1 MILRIDLKI
10 FLILILFY
18 FTNQIEIYTLIMIFA
33 IIHELSHLF
42 AGLVLKMKIKQIT
55 LMPVGLSIE
64 FKIPYEDL
72 NIKILKSNKL
82 ELKKILIAIA
92 GPLINII
99 IIFMS
104 LFLKIKLELKYL
116 IIYSNLLIA
125 VFNLLPLY
133 PLDGGRI
140 LKSVICLIKGKRK
153 AESLINR
160 ISNIMFFLI
169 IFIFSILIYYLKNF
183 AILFIMIYLLYII
196 TKENKIYRMKM
207 QMYKILD
214 KNCKSDYSIDN
225 HFFISIVNSYIYLVN
240 KIASYFP

>member
-1 MILRIDLKI
+1 MIFRIDLKI

-33 IIHELSHLF
+33 IIHELSHLL
-42 AGLVLKMKIKQIT
+42 AGLVLKMKIKRIT

-92 GPLINII
+92 GPIINII
-99 IIFMS
+99 IIIIS
-104 LFLKIKLELKYL
+104 LILNIKLELKQL
-116 IIYSNLLIA
+116 IIYSNLLIT

-140 LKSVICLIKGKRK
+140 LKSIVCLIKGKRK
-153 AESLINR
+153 AENLINK

-169 IFIFSILIYYLKNF
+169 MIIFSILIYYLKN
-183 AILFIMIYLLYII
+183 ISVLIIMFYLLYIVI
-196 TKENKIYRMKM
+196 KENKIYKLKNKM
-207 QMYKILD
+207 YEMVD
-214 KNCKSDYSIDN
+214 RE
-225 HFFISIVNSYIYLVN
+225 
-240 KIASYFP
+240 

>member
-1 MILRIDLKI
+1 MIIKVDLKI
-10 FLILILFY
+10 FLLLMLFY

-92 GPLINII
+92 GPIINII
-99 IIFMS
+99 IIIIS
-104 LFLKIKLELKYL
+104 LVLNIKIELKHL

-125 VFNLLPLY
+125 VFNLLPIY

-140 LKSVICLIKGKRK
+140 LKSAICLIKGKRK
-153 AESLINR
+153 AESLINK

-169 IFIFSILIYYLKNF
+169 MFIFSILIYYLKN
-183 AILFIMIYLLYII
+183 ISVLIIMFYLLYIV
-196 TKENKIYRMKM
+196 TKENKIYKLKIKM
-207 QMYKILD
+207 YEM
-214 KNCKSDYSIDN
+214 IDRE
-225 HFFISIVNSYIYLVN
+225 
-240 KIASYFP
+240 

>member
-1 MILRIDLKI
+1 MIFRIDLKI
-10 FLILILFY
+10 FLIQILFY

-33 IIHELSHLF
+33 IIHELTHLF
-42 AGLVLKMKIKQIT
+42 IGLVLKMKIKRIT

-64 FKIPYEDL
+64 FIIPYEDL

-104 LFLKIKLELKYL
+104 IILNIKLELKYL

-140 LKSVICLIKGKRK
+140 LKSVLCLIKGKRK
-153 AESLINR
+153 AENLINK

-169 IFIFSILIYYLKNF
+169 MFVYSILIYYLKN
-183 AILFIMIYLLYII
+183 ISVLIIMFYLLYIV
-196 TKENKIYRMKM
+196 TKENKIYKLKNKM
-207 QMYKILD
+207 YEM
-214 KNCKSDYSIDN
+214 IDRD
-225 HFFISIVNSYIYLVN
+225 
-240 KIASYFP
+240 

>member
-1 MILRIDLKI
+1 MIFRIDLKF

-33 IIHELSHLF
+33 IIHELSHLL
-42 AGLVLKMKIKQIT
+42 AGLVLKMKIKRIT

-92 GPLINII
+92 GPIINII
-99 IIFMS
+99 IIIIS
-104 LFLKIKLELKYL
+104 LILNIKLELKQL
-116 IIYSNLLIA
+116 IIYSNLLIT

-133 PLDGGRI
+133 PLDGGRV
-140 LKSVICLIKGKRK
+140 LKSVLCLIKGKRK
-153 AESLINR
+153 AENLINK

-169 IFIFSILIYYLKNF
+169 MIIFSILIYYLKN
-183 AILFIMIYLLYII
+183 ISVLIIMFYLLYIV
-196 TKENKIYRMKM
+196 TKENKLYKLKIKM
-207 QMYKILD
+207 YEM
-214 KNCKSDYSIDN
+214 IDRE
-225 HFFISIVNSYIYLVN
+225 
-240 KIASYFP
+240 

>member
-1 MILRIDLKI
+1 MIFRIDLKI

-33 IIHELSHLF
+33 IIHELSHLL
-42 AGLVLKMKIKQIT
+42 AGLVLKMKIKRIT

-82 ELKKILIAIA
+82 ELKKILITIA

-104 LFLKIKLELKYL
+104 LFLNIKLELKYL

-125 VFNLLPLY
+125 VFNLLPIY

-140 LKSVICLIKGKRK
+140 FKSAICLIKGKRK
-153 AESLINR
+153 AENIINK

-169 IFIFSILIYYLKNF
+169 MIIFSILIYYLKN
-183 AILFIMIYLLYII
+183 ISVLIIMFYLLYIV
-196 TKENKIYRMKM
+196 TKENKIYKLKNKM
-207 QMYKILD
+207 YEM
-214 KNCKSDYSIDN
+214 IDRE
-225 HFFISIVNSYIYLVN
+225 
-240 KIASYFP
+240 

>member
-1 MILRIDLKI
+1 MRLRIDLKI

-18 FTNQIEIYTLIMIFA
+18 FTKQIEIYSLIMIFA

-42 AGLVLKMKIKQIT
+42 AGLVLKMKIKRIT

-64 FKIPYEDL
+64 FKVPYEDL

-82 ELKKILIAIA
+82 ELKKIFIAIA
-92 GPLINII
+92 GPIINII

-104 LFLKIKLELKYL
+104 IFLNIKLELKYL

-125 VFNLLPLY
+125 VFNLLPIY

-140 LKSVICLIKGKRK
+140 LKSIVCLIKGKRK
-153 AESLINR
+153 AENLINK

-169 IFIFSILIYYLKNF
+169 MFIFSILVYYLKN
-183 AILFIMIYLLYII
+183 ISVLIIMFYLLYIV
-196 TKENKIYRMKM
+196 TKENKLYKLKIKM
-207 QMYKILD
+207 YEM
-214 KNCKSDYSIDN
+214 IDRE
-225 HFFISIVNSYIYLVN
+225 
-240 KIASYFP
+240 

>member
-1 MILRIDLKI
+1 MIFRIDLKI

-33 IIHELSHLF
+33 IIHELTHLF
-42 AGLVLKMKIKQIT
+42 IGLVLKMKIKRIT

-92 GPLINII
+92 GPIINII

-104 LFLKIKLELKYL
+104 IFLNIKLELKYL

-125 VFNLLPLY
+125 VFNLLPIY

-140 LKSVICLIKGKRK
+140 LKSIVCLIKGKRK
-153 AESLINR
+153 AESLINK
-160 ISNIMFFLI
+160 ISNIVFFLI
-169 IFIFSILIYYLKNF
+169 MIVFSILIYYLKN
-183 AILFIMIYLLYII
+183 ISVLIIMFYLLYIV
-196 TKENKIYRMKM
+196 TKENKIYKLKNKM
-207 QMYKILD
+207 YEMID
-214 KNCKSDYSIDN
+214 REWKNIIK
-225 HFFISIVNSYIYLVN
+225 
-240 KIASYFP
+240 

>member
-33 IIHELSHLF
+33 IIHELSHLL
-42 AGLVLKMKIKQIT
+42 AGLVLKMKIKRIT
-55 LMPVGLSIE
+55 IMSVGLSIE
-64 FKIPYEDL
+64 FKIPYSDL
-72 NIKILKSNKL
+72 NEKILKSNKL
-82 ELKKILIAIA
+82 ELKKIIIAIA

-104 LFLKIKLELKYL
+104 IFLNIKLELKYL

-214 KNCKSDYSIDN
+214 KN
-225 HFFISIVNSYIYLVN
+225 
-240 KIASYFP
+240 

>member
-1 MILRIDLKI
+1 MIIKVDLKI
-10 FLILILFY
+10 FLLLMLFY

-92 GPLINII
+92 GPIINII
-99 IIFMS
+99 IIIIA
-104 LFLKIKLELKYL
+104 LILNIKLELKQL
-116 IIYSNLLIA
+116 IIYPNLLIT
-125 VFNLLPLY
+125 VFNLLPIY

-140 LKSVICLIKGKRK
+140 LKSIVCLIKGKRI
-153 AESLINR
+153 AESLINK
-160 ISNIMFFLI
+160 ISNIVFFLI
-169 IFIFSILIYYLKNF
+169 MIVFSILIYYLKN
-183 AILFIMIYLLYII
+183 ISVLIIMFYLLYIV
-196 TKENKIYRMKM
+196 TKENKIYKLKIKM
-207 QMYKILD
+207 YEM
-214 KNCKSDYSIDN
+214 IDN
-225 HFFISIVNSYIYLVN
+225 S
-240 KIASYFP
+240 

>member
-1 MILRIDLKI
+1 MRLRIDLKI

-18 FTNQIEIYTLIMIFA
+18 FTNQIEIYSLIMIFA

-92 GPLINII
+92 GPIINII
-99 IIFMS
+99 IIIIS
-104 LFLKIKLELKYL
+104 LVLNIKLELKHL

-125 VFNLLPLY
+125 VFNLLPIY

-140 LKSVICLIKGKRK
+140 LKSIVCLIKGKRK
-153 AESLINR
+153 AENIINK
-160 ISNIMFFLI
+160 ISNIVFFLI
-169 IFIFSILIYYLKNF
+169 MIVFSILIYYLKN
-183 AILFIMIYLLYII
+183 ISVLIIMFYLLYIV
-196 TKENKIYRMKM
+196 TKENKIYKLKIKM
-207 QMYKILD
+207 YEMLEK
-214 KNCKSDYSIDN
+214 
-225 HFFISIVNSYIYLVN
+225 
-240 KIASYFP
+240 

>member
-1 MILRIDLKI
+1 MIFRIDLKI

-33 IIHELSHLF
+33 IIHELSHLL
-42 AGLVLKMKIKQIT
+42 AGLVLKMKIKRIT

-92 GPLINII
+92 GPIINII
-99 IIFMS
+99 IIIIS
-104 LFLKIKLELKYL
+104 LILNIKLELKQL
-116 IIYSNLLIA
+116 IIYSNLLIT

-133 PLDGGRI
+133 PLDGGRV
-140 LKSVICLIKGKRK
+140 LKSVLCLIRGKRK
-153 AESLINR
+153 AENLINK

-169 IFIFSILIYYLKNF
+169 MIIFSILIYYLKNTSVL
-183 AILFIMIYLLYII
+183 IIMFYLLYIVI
-196 TKENKIYRMKM
+196 KENKIYKLKNKM
-207 QMYKILD
+207 YEMVD
-214 KNCKSDYSIDN
+214 RE
-225 HFFISIVNSYIYLVN
+225 
-240 KIASYFP
+240 

>member
-1 MILRIDLKI
+1 MIFRIDLKI

-64 FKIPYEDL
+64 FIFPYEDL

-82 ELKKILIAIA
+82 ELKKILITIA

-104 LFLKIKLELKYL
+104 LFLNIKLELKQL
-116 IIYSNLLIA
+116 IIYSNLLIT
-125 VFNLLPLY
+125 VFNFLPIY
-133 PLDGGRI
+133 PLDGGRV
-140 LKSVICLIKGKRK
+140 LKSVLCLIKGKRK
-153 AESLINR
+153 AENLINK

-169 IFIFSILIYYLKNF
+169 MFVFSILIYYLKN
-183 AILFIMIYLLYII
+183 ISVLIIMFYLLYIV
-196 TKENKIYRMKM
+196 TKENKIYKLKNKM
-207 QMYKILD
+207 YEM
-214 KNCKSDYSIDN
+214 IDRD
-225 HFFISIVNSYIYLVN
+225 
-240 KIASYFP
+240 

>member
-1 MILRIDLKI
+1 MIFRIDLKI

-18 FTNQIEIYTLIMIFA
+18 FTNQIEIYSLIMIFA
-33 IIHELSHLF
+33 IIHELSHLL

-104 LFLKIKLELKYL
+104 IILNIKLELKYL

-125 VFNLLPLY
+125 VFNLLPIY

-140 LKSVICLIKGKRK
+140 FKSAICLIKGKRK
-153 AESLINR
+153 AENLINK

-169 IFIFSILIYYLKNF
+169 MIVFSILIYYLKN
-183 AILFIMIYLLYII
+183 ISVLIIMVYMLYIV
-196 TKENKIYRMKM
+196 TKENRIYKLKIKM
-207 QMYKILD
+207 YEM
-214 KNCKSDYSIDN
+214 IDRE
-225 HFFISIVNSYIYLVN
+225 
-240 KIASYFP
+240 

>member
-1 MILRIDLKI
+1 MIFRIDLKI
-10 FLILILFY
+10 FLLLILFY

-64 FKIPYEDL
+64 FIIPYSDL
-72 NIKILKSNKL
+72 NEKILKSNKL
-82 ELKKILIAIA
+82 ELKKMFIAIA

-99 IIFMS
+99 IIFIVF
-104 LFLKIKLELKYL
+104 FLNIKLELKHL

-183 AILFIMIYLLYII
+183 AILFVMIYLLYIV

-214 KNCKSDYSIDN
+214 KN
-225 HFFISIVNSYIYLVN
+225 
-240 KIASYFP
+240 

>member
-1 MILRIDLKI
+1 MIFRIDLKI

-33 IIHELSHLF
+33 IIHELSHLV
-42 AGLVLKMKIKQIT
+42 AGLILKMKIKRIT

-104 LFLKIKLELKYL
+104 SFLNIKLELKQL
-116 IIYSNLLIA
+116 IIYSNLLIT
-125 VFNLLPLY
+125 VFNLLPIY

-140 LKSVICLIKGKRK
+140 FKSAICLIKGKRK
-153 AESLINR
+153 AENIINK

-169 IFIFSILIYYLKNF
+169 MIIFSILIYYLKN
-183 AILFIMIYLLYII
+183 ISVLIIMFYLLYIV
-196 TKENKIYRMKM
+196 TKENKIYKLKNKM
-207 QMYKILD
+207 YEM
-214 KNCKSDYSIDN
+214 IDRE
-225 HFFISIVNSYIYLVN
+225 
-240 KIASYFP
+240 

>member
-1 MILRIDLKI
+1 MIFRIDLKI
-10 FLILILFY
+10 FLLLILFY

-64 FKIPYEDL
+64 FIIPYSDL
-72 NIKILKSNKL
+72 NEKILKSNKL
-82 ELKKILIAIA
+82 ELKKMFIAIA

-99 IIFMS
+99 IIFIVF
-104 LFLKIKLELKYL
+104 FLNIKLELKHL

-183 AILFIMIYLLYII
+183 AILFVMFYLLYIV

-214 KNCKSDYSIDN
+214 KN
-225 HFFISIVNSYIYLVN
+225 
-240 KIASYFP
+240 